1 MGDLGLGN
9 ETFKFVD
16 GVFEEDVPS
25 FHMDYISL
33 KELLM
38 KFGLNIESIPN
49 DLSKQILNSSSII
62 NSISSSNIEALQE
75 DLEDLQSKDSMFR
88 SECSE
93 ARSEG
98 IKIQQ
103 YPQISTKQFLRENK
117 SKISTYRQNKVRE
130 IAMFF
135 ASLALYMSNLRKSK
149 QSKNSSILPKINI
162 EEDLINSID
171 TNALGTLEIS
181 LEDGF
186 TTLGIKVVDDYSL
199 QELMNST
206 KEEEP
211 IKLALE
217 SEELKELKALRDSV
231 LEKALEEKKG
241 KPLEQGFPLTMKN
254 ASQTGFVGVSSL
266 LVFLGILFTIVE
278 FAMIFFKVCD

>member
-1 MGDLGLGN
+1 M
-9 ETFKFVD
+9 TT
-16 GVFEEDVPS
+16 
-25 FHMDYISL
+25 
-33 KELLM
+33 
-38 KFGLNIESIPN
+38 
-49 DLSKQILNSSSII
+49 
-62 NSISSSNIEALQE
+62 
-75 DLEDLQSKDSMFR
+75 
-88 SECSE
+88 
-93 ARSEG
+93 
-98 IKIQQ
+98 KIQQ